1 MSLCRRSYID
11 RRKEFSE
18 EERDRLTKIDNEIW
32 EKAKDSKLFFK
43 VYPLVGKPSYQ
54 IKNNASI
61 NSIYNFVSEIN
72 KKYDKKVV
80 KLSKRTEFKKEIL
93 SVNVMPLSRE
103 TIRELY
109 IQNLQAKNQQMI
121 DARRSGIDY
130 SEDYLFQESDTIE
143 QKNDLK
149 DLGLEQR
156 LFSESKDTT
165 SLEILNKI
173 ANSDHNLASLAA
185 HLIPYAKYVNAK
197 VSLVED
203 IKPGSIAKNPNGSYN
218 PITGNIV
225 IKRTANFTSARAEA
239 TILHEI
245 IHSLTYYELEKDT
258 EENAYFTELFNHA
271 NLYLGALNLYGLS
284 SKDEFMTAI
293 FTNASFVMHLQNVPS
308 LNKKKYKNLFEE
320 LFDKILGLLRIT
332 KSSPFYEEAFSTA
345 TNIIENFKQ
354 SAIEQE
360 NYEEYLKSSA
370 YEKNYLYSEEEPTI
384 KPGVEELFE
393 SDSNLANQVYE
404 ALGFNKQINEI
415 TDTKSNIERLKERLP
430 KTISLTTPQDFADY
444 GYTLKTNYATEIG
457 TILRSF
463 ANNSISDEE
472 FSDRLLG
479 IIEEQDLTSE
489 ERVDKMKVFELKS
502 LALTIKYRRLI
513 LSNKENILK
522 NILKKQSSK
531 KFELRKVNDREDS
544 FIIDTDYGGSGI
556 GFNVK
561 TNEIWENDSKSIL
574 NTNSNQITPQQKQQ
588 ALQAYSQY
596 LDTTNNPSIEGFKK
610 FVDESTQTVESY
622 RAQEQK
628 ELSQRIPN
636 IENYKVNGK
645 VDKSLITDENDLEI
659 YNEIYDKYDALITP
673 LLNDNPELTNFIKNL
688 SDFKRVVGKKTVR
701 LVLKNVGES
710 VSYNVITKRKNK
722 TDDTLVYVLSELQK
736 NKSGKIEAEDSK
748 FKNAGVYAYLDF
760 IINNQDKEIVVDN
773 VITSKGMTVLKKLE
787 KLGVV
792 TATKA
797 ELEGVMRSPVKNK
810 DNDIYFYKSAPFEYN
825 KAFLINQS
833 KISLTNPNKILEDKI
848 KENAL
853 FSFLKQFDF
862 DVKAFNSEY
871 GYTNKETLDILN
883 RVLYVDIN
891 NFENDFK
898 NQFVDFL
905 QFFLKYD
912 SEYNNLLKRYT
923 KEEIKNSFLKN
934 LKVENK
940 KINAFKKLIDKVLDA
955 LRLKKD
961 YLNYYTTDIINR
973 IYNNDATVL
982 NYYKGLRP
990 GSTSLSTLS
999 SYDKNIV
1006 KDPQAEEI
1014 INAFADEFS
1023 LTGSI
1028 VLGEQGTTYTSDNNP
1043 FHDIDY
1049 QASGKTKEEIEEI
1062 VYKKFPNAQFFRSIP
1077 NEDYTTYTYIV
1088 PTGNYKIENLDIR
1101 AKEKN
1106 GKIYKDV
1113 YGYDVVD
1120 KDGKVV
1126 GTYRMEKKKTG
1137 KMTIFGNEE
1146 KKKDEDE
1153 RGVKAKIVD
1162 FFQSDTEKQYFVKTY
1177 KEKNIKMAFWTD
1189 IIKAKLEYLRPKD
1202 IHDILLFNKEK
1213 LPQELKKQTNDTK
1226 NKIAINKLFKSLPI
1240 LSTMGT
1246 EEQYLRHFN
1255 SVYSDTSVPIVV
1267 YRAVKH
1273 EGSELKDKS
1282 FFTDDPE
1289 YAIKYGDILK
1299 PYKLNILNP
1308 YTSTKVGIH
1317 RASIGSMLEDPMVDG
1332 IIGKESLNNVSMR
1345 AVTIE
1350 LQEAQEEGRYL
1361 STEGAIRRLAG
1372 PLTDTNSFV
1381 TTNVN
1386 QVYELGTEIDVDNFK
1401 EFVRNDLGTK
1411 ELNKKSVS
1419 LYSKIFDVSEDEINE
1434 HLKNCG

>member
-1 MSLCRRSYID
+1 MSLCRRPYID

-43 VYPLVGKPSYQ
+43 VYPLVGKPGYQ

-72 KKYDKKVV
+72 KKYDKKIV

-143 QKNDLK
+143 EKNDLK

-203 IKPGSIAKNPNGSYN
+203 IKPGLIAKNPNGSYN
-218 PITGNIV
+218 PTTGNIL
-225 IKRTANFTSARAEA
+225 IKRTENFTSARAEA

-245 IHSLTYYELEKDT
+245 IHSLTYYELRKET

-271 NLYLGALNLYGLS
+271 ELYLGTLNLYGLS
-284 SKDEFMTAI
+284 NKDEFMTAL
-293 FTNASFVMHLQNVPS
+293 FTDADFIKQLQNVPP

-320 LFDKILGLLRIT
+320 VFDKILKLLRIT

-345 TNIIENFKQ
+345 TNIIENFRQ

-370 YEKNYLYSEEEPTI
+370 YEESLYSEEQTSI
-384 KPGVEELFE
+384 KPV
-393 SDSNLANQVYE
+393 
-404 ALGFNKQINEI
+404 
-415 TDTKSNIERLKERLP
+415 
-430 KTISLTTPQDFADY
+430 
-444 GYTLKTNYATEIG
+444 
-457 TILRSF
+457 
-463 ANNSISDEE
+463 
-472 FSDRLLG
+472 
-479 IIEEQDLTSE
+479 
-489 ERVDKMKVFELKS
+489 
-502 LALTIKYRRLI
+502 
-513 LSNKENILK
+513 
-522 NILKKQSSK
+522 
-531 KFELRKVNDREDS
+531 
-544 FIIDTDYGGSGI
+544 
-556 GFNVK
+556 
-561 TNEIWENDSKSIL
+561 
-574 NTNSNQITPQQKQQ
+574 
-588 ALQAYSQY
+588 
-596 LDTTNNPSIEGFKK
+596 
-610 FVDESTQTVESY
+610 QTVESY
-622 RAQEQK
+622 RAQEQA

-636 IENYKVNGK
+636 IENYKIDGK
-645 VDKSLITDENDLEI
+645 VVKSLITDENDLKT
-659 YNEIYDKYDALITP
+659 YNEIYNKYDALITP

-710 VSYNVITKRKNK
+710 VSYDVITKRKNK

-736 NKSGKIEAEDSK
+736 NKSGKVEAEDSK

-833 KISLTNPNKILEDKI
+833 KISLATPNEILEDKI

-883 RVLYVDIN
+883 RILYVDVN

-934 LKVENK
+934 LEVENK

-1088 PTGNYKIENLDIR
+1088 PTGDYKIENLDIR

-1126 GTYRMEKKKTG
+1126 GTYRMEKQKTG

-1146 KKKDEDE
+1146 KKKNEDE

-1162 FFQSDTEKQYFVKTY
+1162 FFQSDAEKQYFVKTY
-1177 KEKNIKMAFWTD
+1177 KGKNIKMAFWTD
-1189 IIKAKLEYLRPKD
+1189 IMKAKLEYLRPKD

-1226 NKIAINKLFKSLPI
+1226 NKIAINKLFESLPI
-1240 LSTMGT
+1240 LGTIGT

-1386 QVYELGTEIDVDNFK
+1386 QVYELGTEIDVYNFK

-1419 LYSKIFDVSEDEINE
+1419 LYSKIFDISEDEINE
-1434 HLKNCG
+1434 RLKNCG

>member
-1 MSLCRRSYID
+1 MSLCRRPYID
-11 RRKEFSE
+11 NIKEFSQGE
-18 EERDRLTKIDNEIW
+18 KDRLTVIDNEIW
-32 EKAKDSKLFFK
+32 EKAKESKLFVK
-43 VYPLVGKPSYQ
+43 VIPKKVSPAYQ
-54 IKNNASI
+54 IKNSVNI
-61 NSIYNFVSEIN
+61 NSVYNFISEIN
-72 KKYDKKVV
+72 KKHGKKIV
-80 KLSKRTEFKKEIL
+80 KLAKRLGFSKEVL
-93 SVNVMPLSRE
+93 SINVIPLNRE
-103 TIRELY
+103 TQGSLF
-109 IQNLQAKNQQMI
+109 NQ
-121 DARRSGIDY
+121 DV
-130 SEDYLFQESDTIE
+130 E

-149 DLGLEQR
+149 DLGLEER
-156 LFSESKDTT
+156 LFSESIDTT

-245 IHSLTYYELEKDT
+245 IHSLTYYELKKDT

-360 NYEEYLKSSA
+360 NYEEYLKSSV

-384 KPGVEELFE
+384 KPGVKELF
-393 SDSNLANQVYE
+393 D
-404 ALGFNKQINEI
+404 FNFEL
-415 TDTKSNIERLKERLP
+415 SNI
-430 KTISLTTPQDFADY
+430 
-444 GYTLKTNYATEIG
+444 G
-457 TILRSF
+457 
-463 ANNSISDEE
+463 
-472 FSDRLLG
+472 
-479 IIEEQDLTSE
+479 
-489 ERVDKMKVFELKS
+489 
-502 LALTIKYRRLI
+502 
-513 LSNKENILK
+513 
-522 NILKKQSSK
+522 
-531 KFELRKVNDREDS
+531 
-544 FIIDTDYGGSGI
+544 
-556 GFNVK
+556 
-561 TNEIWENDSKSIL
+561 
-574 NTNSNQITPQQKQQ
+574 TPQQ
-588 ALQAYSQY
+588 YSQY
-596 LDTTNNPSIEGFKK
+596 LDTVFPDSKVKDIVYHSTKNKELNIISKRVDDSSFWFDTKNNIKIGFYSSTNKDYSQSFITDTDEKTEKRILNGNTFSLLVNIKNPFYADSNDNTGIQIVGITEEQKDDLDKYGYDGILNSDEKYITEDVVIFEPEQIHILGGKQDIEGFKE
-610 FVDESTQTVESY
+610 FVGDSTQTVESY
-622 RAQEQK
+622 RAQEQA

-636 IENYKVNGK
+636 IEDYKVNGK
-645 VDKSLITDENDLEI
+645 VDKSLITDENDLKT

-710 VSYNVITKRKNK
+710 VSYDVITKRKNK

-833 KISLTNPNKILEDKI
+833 KISLTSPNEILEDKI

-973 IYNNDATVL
+973 IYNNDTTVL

-990 GSTSLSTLS
+990 GFSSLSTLS

-1028 VLGEQGTTYTSDNNP
+1028 TLGEQGTTYTSDNNP

-1126 GTYRMEKKKTG
+1126 GTYRMEKRKTG

-1162 FFQSDTEKQYFVKTY
+1162 FFQSNTEKQYFVKTY
-1177 KEKNIKMAFWTD
+1177 KGKNIKMAFWTD
-1189 IIKAKLEYLRPKD
+1189 IMKAKLEYLRPKD

-1240 LSTMGT
+1240 LSTIGT

-1361 STEGAIRRLAG
+1361 STEGAIRGLAG

>member
-1 MSLCRRSYID
+1 MPLCRRLYID
-11 RRKEFSE
+11 NIKEFSQGE
-18 EERDRLTKIDNEIW
+18 KDRLTVIDNEIW
-32 EKAKDSKLFFK
+32 EKAKESKLFVK
-43 VYPLVGKPSYQ
+43 VTPKKVNPAYQ
-54 IKNNASI
+54 IKNSVNI
-61 NSIYNFVSEIN
+61 NNVYNFISEIN
-72 KKYDKKVV
+72 KKYGKTIV
-80 KLSKRTEFKKEIL
+80 KLAKRIGFNKEVL
-93 SVNVMPLSRE
+93 SINVIPLNRE
-103 TIRELY
+103 TQGSLF
-109 IQNLQAKNQQMI
+109 NQ
-121 DARRSGIDY
+121 DV
-130 SEDYLFQESDTIE
+130 E

-149 DLGLEQR
+149 DVGLEQR

-218 PITGNIV
+218 PITGNII

-245 IHSLTYYELEKDT
+245 IHSLTYYELQKDT

-271 NLYLGALNLYGLS
+271 KLYLGTLNLYGLS
-284 SKDEFMTAI
+284 NKDEFMTAI

-345 TNIIENFKQ
+345 TNIIENFRQ

-370 YEKNYLYSEEEPTI
+370 YEENYLYSEGQTNI
-384 KPGVEELFE
+384 KPGVEELF
-393 SDSNLANQVYE
+393 DSNPELANAVYE
-404 ALGFNKQINEI
+404 ALGFKNEQSLEVKNKKIYEPRQGFYYRGIGEDGLKDAIESGFFRSPTMRDTYKGIYKTSEI
-415 TDTKSNIERLKERLP
+415 YWADANHFEVAKTSSIRTNGSIMEGKSIIVEYPSVPEIIP
-430 KTISLTTPQDFADY
+430 KDRSVDNRTILD
-444 GYTLKTNYATEIG
+444 NYASQTNLPFGNARILIG
-457 TILRSF
+457 
-463 ANNSISDEE
+463 
-472 FSDRLLG
+472 DRKTG
-479 IIEEQDLTSE
+479 IYNY
-489 ERVDKMKVFELKS
+489 VDF
-502 LALTIKYRRLI
+502 
-513 LSNKENILK
+513 
-522 NILKKQSSK
+522 
-531 KFELRKVNDREDS
+531 
-544 FIIDTDYGGSGI
+544 
-556 GFNVK
+556 
-561 TNEIWENDSKSIL
+561 
-574 NTNSNQITPQQKQQ
+574 NQITPQQKQQ
-588 ALQAYSQY
+588 ALQLYQSFLDVY
-596 LDTTNNPSIEGFKK
+596 LQDFE
-610 FVDESTQTVESY
+610 QVESY
-622 RAQEQK
+622 RAQEQA

-636 IENYKVNGK
+636 IENYKVDGK

-659 YNEIYDKYDALITP
+659 YNEIYNKYDALITP

-710 VSYNVITKRKNK
+710 VSYDVITKRKNK

-736 NKSGKIEAEDSK
+736 NKSGKVEAEDSK
-748 FKNAGVYAYLDF
+748 FKDAGVYAYLDF

-833 KISLTNPNKILEDKI
+833 KISPATPNEILEDKI

-883 RVLYVDIN
+883 RILYVDVN

-934 LKVENK
+934 LEVENK

-990 GSTSLSTLS
+990 GFTSLSTLS

-1088 PTGNYKIENLDIR
+1088 PTGDYKIENLDIR

-1126 GTYRMEKKKTG
+1126 GTYRMEKQKTG

-1146 KKKDEDE
+1146 KKKNEDE

-1162 FFQSDTEKQYFVKTY
+1162 FFQSDAKKQYFVKTY
-1177 KEKNIKMAFWTD
+1177 KGKNIKMAFWTD
-1189 IIKAKLEYLRPKD
+1189 IMKAKLEYLRPKD

-1226 NKIAINKLFKSLPI
+1226 NKIAINKLFESLPI
-1240 LSTMGT
+1240 LGTIGT

-1273 EGSELKDKS
+1273 EGFELKDKS

-1419 LYSKIFDVSEDEINE
+1419 LYSKIFDISEDEINE